1 MYYFFY
7 ILVHTLTLFLS
18 VLQGMILIR
27 VLISI
32 FWGEEGG
39 IMQYLTFVTE
49 FAVMPFRALLERS
62 EVIPAEF
69 SMLAAVVVLSLAES
83 FLSALI

>member
-1 MYYFFY
+1 MYYFSY
-7 ILVHTLTLFLS
+7 IVVHTLTLFLS

-27 VLISI
+27 VLISV

-39 IMQYLTFVTE
+39 IVQYLSFVTE
-49 FAVMPFRALLERS
+49 FAVMPFRVLLERS

-69 SMLAAVVVLSLAES
+69 SMLVTVVVLSLAES
-83 FLSALI
+83 FLNVLI